1 MADRL
6 NPPSRLSDLL
16 VETSLSSPL
25 QAPLI
30 DLPAGVP
37 GKLMITFA
45 PGKNGSAALRPVMH
59 RRDLNLDLK
68 RLVELGTDTLVGFT
82 EAREMEDISVPLE
95 QLRTAAEAH
104 GLTSL
109 HHAIPDL
116 KAPEGKA
123 ASDSA
128 LKFAQGLAER
138 IRQGET
144 VTVYCRG
151 GLGRSGMMAAV
162 VLVLLGE
169 PADKAIQAVRRAR
182 GSRAIQTPMQEAFV
196 NATARDLPVPAP
208 KPVVA
213 SGRLRILLGLVA
225 ADALGAATEFQSPEQ
240 IARRF
245 PDGLK
250 TYASGSP
257 FGFLP
262 GESTDDS
269 QMTIATLCGLTRGTK
284 DTGEVLRHYLD
295 WLAHR
300 PPDVGNLTGSALRL
314 AQRGAG
320 QAAGMQAWVEGG
332 MNNAGNGGL
341 MRVAG
346 VYLAGLSGPELT
358 GIAVSVTALTHADP
372 RCLIA
377 SVYMVKLLER
387 LDLFGQP
394 YQDAGPA
401 AWIETEQALALVGST
416 LEAHGCFQGT
426 SMTEQ
431 AYADLLVNA
440 APEVRKR
447 VDSGLA
453 GQRVSQTGYVLDTL
467 QAALALQ
474 SGAGSWLEVAEAAAL
489 AGEDSDTVACVAGA
503 IAGARGFE
511 VPQSFLPELRV
522 GASWGDWQRD
532 WPSEHLDGLL

>member
-1 MADRL
+1 MADRM
-6 NPPSRLSDLL
+6 NRPFQPHDLP
-16 VETSLSSPL
+16 VETSLSHAL
-25 QAPLI
+25 QAPSI

-37 GKLMITFA
+37 GKLRITFA
-45 PGKNGSAALRPVMH
+45 PGKTGPAEVRRVSH
-59 RRDLNLDLK
+59 QRDLDLDL
-68 RLVELGTDTLVGFT
+68 RSLVALGTTTLAGFT
-82 EAREMEDISVPLE
+82 ETQEMDQLGVPLE
-95 QLRTAAEAH
+95 VLRMAAEDL
-104 GLTSL
+104 GVTSL

-116 KAPEGKA
+116 KAPETGE
-123 ASDSA
+123 ASESA
-128 LKFAQGLAER
+128 LQFAQDLAKR
-138 IRQGET
+138 VQQGET

-162 VLVLLGE
+162 VLTLLGE
-169 PADKAIQAVRRAR
+169 PADQAIQAVRRAR
-182 GSRAIQTPMQEAFV
+182 GRGAIQTKVQEEFV
-196 NATARDLPVPAP
+196 RTSASNLPLPTPDRA
-208 KPVVA
+208 A
-213 SGRLRILLGLVA
+213 GSGRLRILLGLVA

-394 YQDAGPA
+394 YKDAGPA

-431 AYADLLVNA
+431 AYAELLVNA